1 VAETPAGG
9 FVSHLL
15 VNPLIGKG
23 DRGVAA
29 RAQARLA
36 GRR

>member
-1 VAETPAGG
+1 VAETPTGG

-23 DRGVAA
+23 DRSIAA
-29 RAQARLA
+29 RAQASLA